1 MDNTNNRLESLD
13 ALRGF
18 DMFWIMGGAGI
29 FTGLSKLTGWGVLE
43 TWDKQLS
50 HVPWD
55 GFAFYDMIFPLFL
68 FMAGISF
75 PFSIQKFYSKG
86 GTKTNQYKKIIKR
99 GLLLVLLGFIY
110 NGILKF
116 EFENFRYASV
126 LGRIGLAWMFAA
138 LIFINTKTISRVIW
152 CFGLLI
158 SYWLVTVFIS
168 APDYPDAGR
177 FTAEGNIAC
186 YIDRILLPGKLY
198 GKIFDPEG
206 LLGIVPAIS
215 TALLGMLTGEFVS
228 VKKESLTGMKMVG
241 YMTIAGAALAIIG
254 QIWNIFYPFNK
265 ALWSSSFVCFAGG
278 LSILLFALFYLVV
291 DVWGYR
297 RPLFF
302 FKVIGMNSITI
313 YLAVRIIGFAQI
325 SKFFFGGIISLFP
338 ETWSG
343 FLNPV
348 ANVAI
353 AWLFLYFLYKQKIF
367 LKV

>member
-1 MDNTNNRLESLD
+1 MNNTNNRLESLD

-29 FTGLSKLTGWGVLE
+29 FTGLSKLTGWSILE
-43 TWDKQLS
+43 AWEKQLS

-68 FMAGISF
+68 FMAGVSF

-86 GTKTNQYKKIIKR
+86 GTKAKQYIKIIKR
-99 GLLLVLLGFIY
+99 GLVLVLLGFIY
-110 NGILKF
+110 NGILRF

-152 CFGLLI
+152 CFGLMI
-158 SYWLVTVFIS
+158 SYWLATVLIS
-168 APDYPDAGR
+168 APDYPGAGN
-177 FTAEGNIAC
+177 FTPEGNIAC

-206 LLGIVPAIS
+206 ILGIIPAIS

-228 VKKESLTGMKMVG
+228 VKKENLSGVKIAG
-241 YMTIAGAALAIIG
+241 YMAGAGAVLAIIG
-254 QIWNIFYPFNK
+254 QVWNIFYPMNK

-278 LSILLFALFYLVV
+278 LSLLLFALFYLIV

-297 RPLFF
+297 RPMFF
-302 FKVIGMNSITI
+302 FKVIGMNSITV
-313 YLAVRIIGFAQI
+313 YLAVRIIGFTQI
-325 SKFFFGGIISLFP
+325 SKFLFGGIISLFP

-343 FLNPV
+343 LLNSMGSV
-348 ANVAI
+348 TIV
-353 AWLFLYFLYKQKIF
+353 WLFLYFLYKQKIF